1 MNSEV
6 TAAERDANAKIQ
18 ADSQHGVVG
27 SWFQLAIGM
36 TESTTTFGFGV
47 AQDSRNEVRRR
58 VDSTLNF
65 AEQMGVGGFGFLRG
79 VVDRVDRITGEV
91 LGRGESAILVVTRT
105 MRRTGHGMT
114 ELASTTLSDTIGSPP
129 PQRKGN
135 DRDGRPAAASA

>member
-27 SWFQLAIGM
+27 SWWQLAIGM

-65 AEQMGVGGFGFLRG
+65 AEQMGVGGFGFLRN
-79 VVDRVDRITGEV
+79 VVDRVDRISGEV
-91 LGRGESAILVVTRT
+91 LGRGEAAVLVVTRT

-114 ELASTTLSDTIGSPP
+114 ELATTTLSDTIGSPQ
-129 PQRKGN
+129 PQRKDN
-135 DRDGRPAAASA
+135 REGRPAASA

>member
-1 MNSEV
+1 MNPEV

-36 TESTTTFGFGV
+36 TESTANFGFGV
-47 AQDSRNEVRRR
+47 AQDSRNEVR
-58 VDSTLNF
+58 VDATLNF
-65 AEQMGVGGFGFLRG
+65 AEQMGVGGFGFLRNI
-79 VVDRVDRITGEV
+79 VDRVDRISGEV

-114 ELASTTLSDTIGSPP
+114 ELASTTLSDTIGSPQ